1 MKIKDILAGNDL
13 CISFEHF
20 PPKTPEAE
28 NALLDTVK
36 RLRAFEPAY
45 VSVTYGAGGSTRE
58 GTRRVVKRIL
68 DETDLTVM
76 PHLTCV
82 GSTKDDIRATLEDYR
97 DIGVENILALRG
109 DLPEG
114 MTEIRPESG
123 GFRYACDLVAFTRAM
138 GCFSVGV
145 AVYPEGHLQAASLDE
160 DIHYTKLKVDA
171 GADFCITQMFFENH
185 HLYGFMDRAARAGID
200 VPIICGMMPIAQF
213 EKIKRFAI
221 MCGATIPARLE
232 ERMARAD
239 GDQAE
244 MMKIGMDW
252 VTAQVADLM
261 RNGVRLFHI
270 YTLNRYDVAEILLGN
285 LGIRR
290 GHLSSTGSRG
300 I

>member
-1 MKIKDILAGNDL
+1 VKIRDILAKDGL

-20 PPKTPEAE
+20 PPKTLEGE
-28 NALLDTVK
+28 DALLDTVK
-36 RLRAFEPAY
+36 QLRAFEPAY

-68 DETDLTVM
+68 DETGLTVM

-82 GSTKDDIRATLEDYR
+82 GSTRDQIRAILEDYR

-114 MTEIRPESG
+114 MTEIPPESG
-123 GFRYACDLVAFTRAM
+123 GFRYASELVAFTRAM
-138 GCFSVGV
+138 DCFSIGV

-160 DIHYTKLKVDA
+160 DIYYTKLKVDA

-213 EKIKRFAI
+213 DRIKRFASL
-221 MCGATIPARLE
+221 CGATIPARLE
-232 ERMARAD
+232 ELMARTD
-239 GDQAE
+239 GDHAE

-252 VTAQVADLM
+252 VTDQVADLM
-261 RNGVRLFHI
+261 RNGFKLFHI
-270 YTLNRYDVAEILLGN
+270 YTLNRYDVAEILINN

-290 GHLSSTGSRG
+290 DHLSSKAPRA